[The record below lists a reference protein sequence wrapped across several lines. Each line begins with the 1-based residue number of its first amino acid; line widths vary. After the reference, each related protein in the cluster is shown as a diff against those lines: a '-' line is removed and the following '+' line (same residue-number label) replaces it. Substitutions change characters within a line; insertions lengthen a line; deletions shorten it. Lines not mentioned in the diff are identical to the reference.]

1 MESVPDLAPA
11 PVLFPPSAPPPDL
24 AQLHQHLSATL
35 ATHHLL
41 GLTVGPWLMILRPVR
56 SEPPEKP
63 EDPEEPFWA
72 STFLIHSTSRVFL
85 HRIYGRTLEKGSFEA
100 WPELPPLIHR
110 AFSELRAC
118 RGFSAALAPS
128 GKIFEADFT
137 LQNFPFDR
145 IVSKDC
151 LVAFQPESAHLAPA
165 EDAFMCERC
174 RELFWRIKAQPEMVG
189 NLKPVP
195 VKDEATPSDDESL
208 MRLRKRRPK
217 RKRRKDEDFW
227 EPDSDLNGE
236 KEADDSSIKSEFQ
249 TLPLDVTMNHDEEDE
264 LEAKVKR
271 KKRAGR
277 KKKAAVADSFN
288 ESDSEYDPDDDKEE
302 VQREIEALH
311 FDEMHK
317 HRQKNDPGRAPFE
330 CDHCGKD
337 FKLRG
342 QLRAHWVS
350 INRLGDFVCKLCTFQ
365 CTFLSGLLAHVELV
379 HPENIREFA
388 HLRQEDEEMEAMK
401 DPKKCGV
408 CNMIFNGNTMLFRHR
423 AQYHE
428 LGDFK
433 CADCGVPSLTRYD
446 LMVHRSRVHDETIV
460 KEIPSLEGMQATIG
474 PDGKVKLKRQSF
486 ICDACGK
493 GFKYDSGCDAHRR
506 TKHCWGM
513 FNCDKCDQMCHYAS
527 SFVAHLAHFHP
538 EDEMIDCPSCSE
550 RIAFTPDPHLFYG
563 HYMACTKRL
572 GNAQIRGHKMS
583 HDSGKKRNTLTFQC
597 DECGRSFSSKY
608 QFQAHVDSHRGIEKY
623 KCEDCDYATNFPH
636 VYTDHRKIHLREK
649 GLTNADT
656 DVVLFHPCHVC
667 GKQFRTMS
675 SLREHVKVV
684 HEGIRKEMPCGDCG
698 MVFYSKGA
706 FYNHKK
712 KIHGFVSNR
721 TRCGKRNF
729 LTGTTIKPDA
739 NESKESPSHMS

>member
-1 MESVPDLAPA
+1 MA
-11 PVLFPPSAPPPDL
+11 F
-24 AQLHQHLSATL
+24 
-35 ATHHLL
+35 
-41 GLTVGPWLMILRPVR
+41 
-56 SEPPEKP
+56 EK
-63 EDPEEPFWA
+63 
-72 STFLIHSTSRVFL
+72 SGRVFE
-85 HRIYGRTLEKGSFEA
+85 T
-100 WPELPPLIHR
+100 
-110 AFSELRAC
+110 
-118 RGFSAALAPS
+118 
-128 GKIFEADFT
+128 DFT

-145 IVSKDC
+145 IVSKEC
-151 LVAFQPESAHLAPA
+151 LIAFPPNSGILDQA
-165 EDAFMCERC
+165 EDAFMCGRC
-174 RELFWRIKAQPEMVG
+174 RELFWRIRAQPESG
-189 NLKPVP
+189 LLPDETI
-195 VKDEATPSDDESL
+195 KDEALPSEPDEDREEESV
-208 MRLRKRRPK
+208 MRHRKRRSK
-217 RKRRKDEDFW
+217 RKRPKDELWADESNF
-227 EPDSDLNGE
+227 NGE
-236 KEADDSSIKSEFQ
+236 NAAIKSEFQ
-249 TLPLDVTMNHDEEDE
+249 GLPLGVTGNGEEEDE
-264 LEAKVKR
+264 EEEEEFEAKVKR
-271 KKRAGR
+271 KRKASRKR
-277 KKKAAVADSFN
+277 KVVQDNFN
-288 ESDSEYDPDDDKEE
+288 ESDSEYDPDEDKEE

-311 FDEMHK
+311 FDELHK
-317 HRQKNDPGRAPFE
+317 HMQKNAPGRAPFE

-342 QLRAHWVS
+342 QLKAHWVS
-350 INRLGDFVCKLCTFQ
+350 INRLGDFVCKLCAFQ
-365 CTFLSGLLAHVELV
+365 CTLLSGLLSHVERV
-379 HPENIREFA
+379 HPENMREFA
-388 HLRQEDEEMEAMK
+388 HLRQEDEEMESMK

-423 AQYHE
+423 AQFHE

-433 CADCGVPSLTRYD
+433 CHDCGIPTLTRFD
-446 LMVHRSRVHDETIV
+446 LAIHRSRVHHETIV
-460 KEIPSLEGMQATIG
+460 KEIPSLEGMQVSTG
-474 PDGKVKLKRQSF
+474 TDGKIKLKRQSF

-493 GFKYDSGCDAHRR
+493 GFKHDSGCDAHRR
-506 TKHCWGM
+506 TKHCWGL
-513 FNCDKCDQMCHYAS
+513 FNCDRCDQMCHYAS
-527 SFVAHLAHFHP
+527 SFVAHLANFHP
-538 EDEMIDCPSCSE
+538 EDELIECPSCSE

-572 GNAQIRGHKMS
+572 GNTPIRHNKS
-583 HDSGKKRNTLTFQC
+583 HHDSGGKKRSTLTFQC
-597 DECGRSFSSKY
+597 EECGRSFSSKY

-729 LTGTTIKPDA
+729 LTGTTIKPSAADNNDQA
-739 NESKESPSHMS
+739 KERQSHMT